1 MIYIILIP
9 QRYIK
14 PFDYT
19 ILFGSIY
26 QMVLNTPKAAPLLIF
41 GFEEPRKAS
50 YILKRFKICQR
61 ANLFLSYKVTFKY
74 KTH

>member
-1 MIYIILIP
+1 MIYRILIP

-26 QMVLNTPKAAPLLIF
+26 QMVLNAPKAVPQLIF
-41 GFEEPRKAS
+41 GFEELRKAS
-50 YILKRFKICQR
+50 DTLKRFKICQR
-61 ANLFLSYKVTFKY
+61 ANIFLSYKVTFKY
-74 KTH
+74 KIH